1 MSTFIKKTNFLFFAF
16 VALPLLSIFGCESI
30 HSQYGSNLIADKNIC
45 VYLNI
50 ENNLNRVFIR
60 RLKENPNI
68 VNSTDV
74 GSNCDYLLLVVLYQ
88 TYREV
93 LNAAGIR
100 GENKITMSAIY
111 DLYKYD
117 KTKTSKIK
125 TVLETPI
132 LYSFEQYVGAKNK
145 SMSKSGGANANEH
158 KEKNFDVKGTLNVYY
173 GTKVRIDEILK
184 PISGS
189 KDTEDGIYM
198 VNNAL
203 LTSLQQSKE
212 DVENQLAKTLAER
225 VFDDA
230 ILDIISYEQSEHKKE
245 CREYYDKY
253 LNINFDDKNLQY
265 SVGSQ
270 KNTMKEKEL
279 FEKSCDVEIK
289 KYRHE
294 KNKIERKRVEE
305 HRKRVKKEKIIRLK
319 MIESDRQ
326 SDIEEYRLLEKKRE
340 YKKGNKQGGFNEK
353 NKSTASNNRNDR
365 KKNSINKKNS

>member
-1 MSTFIKKTNFLFFAF
+1 MSTFIKKKNFLFFAF
-16 VALPLLSIFGCESI
+16 AILSLLSIFGCKSI
-30 HSQYGSNLIADKNIC
+30 HSQYGSNLIVDKNIC

-68 VNSTDV
+68 VNSTDID
-74 GSNCDYLLLVVLYQ
+74 SNCDYLLLVVLYQ
-88 TYREV
+88 TYLEV
-93 LNAAGIR
+93 LNAMSIR
-100 GENKITMSAIY
+100 IENKITMSATY

-132 LYSFEQYVGAKNK
+132 LYEFEQYMGEKNK

-158 KEKNFDVKGTLNVYY
+158 KEKNFEVKGTLNVYY
-173 GTKVRIDEILK
+173 GTKVRIDKILK
-184 PISGS
+184 SIGSG
-189 KDTEDGIYM
+189 KDTEDGAYM
-198 VNNAL
+198 VDNAL

-225 VFDDA
+225 VFDDV
-230 ILDIISYEQSEHKKE
+230 ILDIISYKQSEHEKE

-265 SVGSQ
+265 SIGSQ
-270 KNTMKEKEL
+270 KNKMKEKES
-279 FEKSCDVEIK
+279 FEKSCDAEFK
-289 KYRHE
+289 KYRQE
-294 KNKIERKRVEE
+294 KDKAERRKAEE
-305 HRKRVKKEKIIRLK
+305 HKKRIKKEKNIRLK
-319 MIESDRQ
+319 MIESGRQ

-340 YKKGNKQGGFNEK
+340 HKKVNEQYGSK
-353 NKSTASNNRNDR
+353 NKM
-365 KKNSINKKNS
+365 KNSIGKK

>member
-1 MSTFIKKTNFLFFAF
+1 MNTFMKKKKFLFFASAIF
-16 VALPLLSIFGCESI
+16 LLLPIFGCKSV
-30 HSQYGSNLIADKNIC
+30 HSQYGSNLISDKNIC

-68 VNSTDV
+68 INSTDV
-74 GSNCDYLLLVVLYQ
+74 SNNCDYLLLVVLYQ
-88 TYREV
+88 THMEI
-93 LNAAGIR
+93 LSAAGIR
-100 GENKITMSAIY
+100 IENKITMSAVY
-111 DLYKYD
+111 NLYKYD

-132 LYSFEQYVGAKNK
+132 LYNFDQYVGAKNWL
-145 SMSKSGGANANEH
+145 MSKSGGANANEH
-158 KEKNFDVKGTLNVYY
+158 KEKDFEVKGTLNVYY

-184 PISGS
+184 QIGSG

-203 LTSLQQSKE
+203 LTGLQQSKE

-230 ILDIISYEQSEHKKE
+230 ILDIISSEQLEHKKE

-253 LNINFDDKNLQY
+253 LNINFDDKNLRY
-265 SVGSQ
+265 IVGSQ

-279 FEKSCDVEIK
+279 FEKSCEIEFKKYKQEKDKAERRRVKEHKKMIK
-289 KYRHE
+289 K
-294 KNKIERKRVEE
+294 ERN
-305 HRKRVKKEKIIRLK
+305 IRLK
-319 MIESDRQ
+319 MIEFDRQ
-326 SDIEEYRLLEKKRE
+326 GDIEEYRLREKKRE
-340 YKKGNKQGGFNEK
+340 YKKQNMQNNYNNKEK
-353 NKSTASNNRNDR
+353 SSID
-365 KKNSINKKNS
+365 KK